1 MAAIQALKNAK
12 SLAPASGILPPEAAE
27 GIIKTNASPHGL
39 TFCHKVIRTVPEI
52 SGYGIT
58 YQTWHPE
65 MASHLRDGLPSP
77 QTPFIH
83 TGSRLLIPEAYA
95 LVDAAV
101 NGIVKIESAAA

>member
-1 MAAIQALKNAK
+1 MKTAWQIH
-12 SLAPASGILPPEAAE
+12 
-27 GIIKTNASPHGL
+27 KTNASPQGL
-39 TFCHKVIRTVPEI
+39 TFCHKVIRTVRK
-52 SGYGIT
+52 
-58 YQTWHPE
+58 YQAT
-65 MASHLRDGLPSP
+65 ASHIRHGIRRWHRISEMDCRRP